1 MVQAFG
7 LPQIFYTM
15 TMAENHWTHLH
26 KILAKTD
33 NKDTLPSNRPFHTY
47 QHYHHRLSSMHQYLW
62 KNPNLTDWGNWLHHF
77 ERDEFQNRGA
87 IHTHGIA
94 YLSKSI
100 PELIDSNVIRAD
112 MPDPNL
118 EPELYELV

>member
-1 MVQAFG
+1 
-7 LPQIFYTM
+7 
-15 TMAENHWTHLH
+15 
-26 KILAKTD
+26 K
-33 NKDTLPSNRPFHTY
+33 
-47 QHYHHRLSSMHQYLW
+47 YLW
-62 KNPNLTDWGNWLHHF
+62 KNPNLTNWGDWLHHF

-100 PELIDSNVIRAD
+100 PELIDSNIIRAD

-118 EPELYELV
+118 EPELYELVKKHQIHTCNLLVGVLLQVVHVAKKVFLNLIQITHMKILIL